1 MPTHRSALAI
11 LCALLPAAIASADV
25 QPHAGMLRYPD
36 ISQDRIVFSYAN
48 DLWTVSREGGMAR
61 PLASPDGG
69 EWRPRFSPDG
79 SRIAFTGNY
88 DGNNDLYIIPAGGGM
103 AERVTHHPGR
113 EYFNDWVGEDQLLF
127 AAINYQGLGHTY
139 KLYLVDDEGGM
150 PEELPVPYGQAAAI
164 DGTGSV
170 LAYSPHSRDHR
181 TWKRYRGGMASDLW
195 FFDLNSFDAQRITD
209 WEGTDTQPMW
219 HDGILYYLSDAGSN
233 HRLNIWSYDP
243 ATDARRQITDYSD
256 YDVLWPSMG
265 PGPDGQGE
273 IIFQNGTR
281 LLVLDLPTE
290 TSREVQVRIPGDR
303 PNVRHRRIKTSDE
316 ITNYGISPSGARA
329 VVEAR
334 GDIWTLPAETGLA
347 RNLTNTDGT
356 AERDPSWSPDGRWV
370 AYFSDATGEYELYL
384 QQSDGK
390 GETRQLTSNG
400 TPFKYTP
407 RWSPDSKK
415 ILFTEKSGEMFLL
428 DVADGSMV
436 TVDTDPYAQVAS
448 TNFSSDSRWI
458 AYDRTEKENGMSSIW
473 IYDVENATNHRITS
487 SMFNDTNPSFDREGD
502 YLYFSSGR
510 TFRPEYSP
518 VDGTF
523 IYTAPGNLYAI
534 PLRTDVDAMWAIEI
548 DEEEW
553 EDEEAEEDEETEDG
567 DESDGEDADDDGE
580 KDDADDDGE
589 KDDADDD
596 GEKDDADDDGEK
608 DDADDDGEEKKDDH
622 DDEETRLGLLL
633 QARVLASMQ
642 ASEDDPITGTWS
654 GSVEVIGAPGEVP
667 PIGFVMTLEMASDYS
682 VTGTVE
688 IDMVGSRDL
697 EGDWNPGTSELTL
710 TSDGENPT
718 VFKVEGDTMTG
729 TREEEGMTMIMSA
742 SRDSDSDT
750 DEDDDSKSK
759 DEKKSKK
766 EEIEPIEIDFADI
779 ESRAVR
785 LPVGTGMFGQT
796 AVNDRGEVLFIKDG
810 DLMSYDI
817 SDADDKGSEVASGI
831 GSFELTPD
839 GKKLAHR
846 RGGSVGIRKAGSGGS
861 SDSASTRGMVVV
873 IDPRAEWEQIYYEVW
888 RVFRDYFYVENMHGV
903 DWEGV
908 RERYAAMLPDVVTRN
923 DLNYVIGEMIA
934 ELNVGHAYRGGG
946 DMEGGGDSVNV
957 GLLAADFELADGAY
971 RIARIHEGGPWDADA
986 RGPLSMPGIDI
997 SEGDWILA
1005 VNGETIDPGH
1015 DPHRA
1020 FIGTANQVTVLT
1032 VNDKPLIDDDAREIV
1047 LKPLRD
1053 DGHIRYRAWI
1063 EHNRKH
1069 VADATNGQVGYIYV
1083 PDTGVNGQ
1091 NDLYRQ
1097 FYGQSGKAAL
1107 IIDERWNGGGQ
1118 IPWRFIELLN
1128 RPATNYFALRDGE
1141 DWKIPSQSHN
1151 GPKCML
1157 INGRAGSGGDMFPW
1171 LFKQAGLGKL
1181 IGTRTWGGL
1190 VGISGNPGP
1199 IDGGFVA
1206 VPRFG
1211 FYELDGTWGIE
1222 GHGVDP
1228 DIEVI
1233 DHPAMMI
1240 DGGDPQLDRAIEQML
1255 MEIETN
1261 PYVPPVRPADPD
1273 RSGMGLPLDE
1283 Y

>member
-1 MPTHRSALAI
+1 MKISIR
-11 LCALLPAAIASADV
+11 LLSITVLLSLFTGTPVNADV

-36 ISQDRIVFSYAN
+36 ISSDRIVFSYAN
-48 DLWTVSREGGMAR
+48 DLWTVSRDGGTAQ
-61 PLASPDGG
+61 PLASPAGR

-79 SRIAFTGNY
+79 TRIAFTGNY
-88 DGNNDLYIIPAGGGM
+88 DGNNDLYIIPAEGGM
-103 AERVTHHPGR
+103 AQRVTHHPGR
-113 EYFNDWVGEDQLLF
+113 EYFNDWSGDDTLLF
-127 AAINYQGLGHTY
+127 AAVDYQGLGQSY
-139 KLYLVDDEGGM
+139 KLYLVDHEGGM

-164 DGTGSV
+164 DGSGSL
-170 LAYSPHSRDHR
+170 LAYSPHSRDGR

-195 FFDLNSFDAQRITD
+195 FFDLNTYDAKRITD

-243 ATDARRQITDYSD
+243 ATEARRQLTDYAD

-265 PGPDGQGE
+265 PGTDGKGE

-281 LLVLDLPTE
+281 LLVMDLPTE
-290 TSREVQVRIPGDR
+290 AVREVKVRIPGDR

-334 GDIWTLPAETGLA
+334 GDIWTLPAKNGLA
-347 RNLTNTDGT
+347 RNLTNTDGI
-356 AERDPSWSPDGRWV
+356 AERDPAWSPDGRWV
-370 AYFSDATGEYELYL
+370 AYFSDASGEYEIHL

-390 GETRQLTSNG
+390 GETRQLTSGG
-400 TPFKYTP
+400 TPFKYAP

-415 ILFTEKSGEMFLL
+415 ILYTEKSGEMFLI
-428 DVADGSMV
+428 DVADGS
-436 TVDTDPYAQVAS
+436 TVSVDVDPYAQVAS
-448 TNFSSDSRWI
+448 TNFSPDSRWI
-458 AYDRTEKENGMSSIW
+458 AYDRMDKDNEMSSIW
-473 IYDVENATNHRITS
+473 IYDIENDTRHRITS
-487 SMFNDTNPSFDREGD
+487 PMFNDANPSFDRDGD
-502 YLYFSSGR
+502 YLYFTSGR

-523 IYTAPGNLYAI
+523 IYTAPGNLYAL
-534 PLRTDVDAMWAIEI
+534 PLREDVDPMWAIEI

-553 EDEEAEEDEETEDG
+553 EEEEEEGDEETEDG
-567 DESDGEDADDDGE
+567 DAEE
-580 KDDADDDGE
+580 DDADESGDDS
-589 KDDADDD
+589 DASDDSDADK
-596 GEKDDADDDGEK
+596 E
-608 DDADDDGEEKKDDH
+608 
-622 DDEETRLGLLL
+622 DETDETGFALRPRGGFESVFLL
-633 QARVLASMQ
+633 V
-642 ASEDDPITGTWS
+642 DDPISGTWS
-654 GSVEVIGAPGEVP
+654 GSVEVVGAPGEVP
-667 PIGFVMTLEMASDYS
+667 PINFVMELEMAEDYG

-688 IDMVGSRDL
+688 IDMIGSRDL
-697 EGDWNPGTSELTL
+697 EGDWNPDSSVLSLSSDDEEPTL
-710 TSDGENPT
+710 FEIDGNS
-718 VFKVEGDTMTG
+718 MTG
-729 TREEEGMTMIMSA
+729 SREEEGMKMIMTA
-742 SRDSDSDT
+742 TRQGT
-750 DEDDDSKSK
+750 EDEADDDEGSKKDKKSSKKK
-759 DEKKSKK
+759 DE
-766 EEIEPIEIDFADI
+766 IDPIEIDFTDI

-796 AVNDRGEVLFIKDG
+796 AVNDRGQVLFIKDG

-817 SDADDKGSEVASGI
+817 SDADDKGSEVASGV
-831 GSFELTPD
+831 GGFELTPD

-846 RGGSVGIRKAGSGGS
+846 RGGGVGIRKAGSGGS

-873 IDPRAEWEQIYYEVW
+873 IDPRMEWEQIFNEVW

-908 RERYAAMLPDVVTRN
+908 REQYAAMLPDVVTRE

-946 DMEGGGDSVNV
+946 DMEGGGASVNV
-957 GLLAADFELADGAY
+957 GLLAADFELSDGAY
-971 RIARIHEGGPWDADA
+971 RIARIHEGGPWDDDA
-986 RGPLSMPGIDI
+986 RGPLSMPGVDV

-1005 VNGETIDPGH
+1005 VNGEMIDPEH
-1015 DPHRA
+1015 DPHQA
-1020 FIGTANQVTVLT
+1020 FIGTANQITVLT
-1032 VNDKPLIDDDAREIV
+1032 VNDKPEIDDDAREIV
-1047 LKPLRD
+1047 LKPLRN
-1053 DGHIRYRAWI
+1053 DGYIRYRAWI
-1063 EHNRKH
+1063 ERNRRH
-1069 VADATNGQVGYIYV
+1069 VEEATDGQVGYIYV

-1199 IDGGFVA
+1199 IDGGYIR

-1233 DHPAMMI
+1233 DHPALMM

-1255 MEIETN
+1255 MELETGR
-1261 PYVPPVRPADPD
+1261 YVPPVRPADPD